1 MPNIDNN
8 DTVEISREKP
18 SDTQLSEEQ
27 SRTAEKLKH
36 EDFIGKELIG
46 SYLGRY
52 RIDSVIGMGAMGAV
66 FLGTERFLNRKV
78 AIKLVSPH
86 RLNDAKTKLNFKKEA
101 RTLAMLNHPN
111 ITSIYM
117 FDEIG
122 EISYFVL
129 EFIKGKS
136 LADEIKERKRIPMQ
150 ESVRII
156 KEICEALSH
165 AHKLGIIHRD
175 IKPKNVLLDL
185 AKTVKVTDFG
195 MAIERK
201 HLSAEETTGIIT
213 GTPNYMSPEQV
224 RGQSILPASDI
235 YSLGIL
241 FFEMLTGK
249 LPHQGKDVKDILQKH
264 LKNDI
269 PDITKILPNIP
280 VKINTIIQKMTAKK
294 IEDRYSSISDVAN
307 DLAVFLESKPVNIQ
321 SEEKKFELEKETFI
335 SDYDGYEIRQ
345 LKVIG
350 YLDMNKVDAVKN
362 QLKAFLHEG
371 SYRIILDFEELTYIC
386 SSGMSIFLE
395 FIDDIRESGGEMIF
409 INLAKRVFRVFS
421 MLGLNH
427 IYNFQ
432 STLDSALKEFA
443 KLGPTSDKKE
453 SVHIFPF
460 GYKCS
465 ECRKNIR
472 IKGPGK
478 FACPSCNLEFSVGID
493 GRIKLPFLAA
503 EKGLYLKIPCMLTYL
518 PAVRG
523 ALKGVLLEMDFDEDQ
538 EYQIIQAVDESCSN
552 IIEYGS
558 EDSEKQHFILI
569 IQPEKNCLV
578 IDIIDYGK
586 QFDQSD
592 DTRIDINKRI
602 GQRKSGGFGL
612 ALIKRCM
619 DVVEHKRTPDNRGNI
634 LRIKKF
640 NKDRKLNNA

>member
-1 MPNIDNN
+1 MANTDNN
-8 DTVEISREKP
+8 ETVEISREKT
-18 SDTQLSEEQ
+18 SISQLSKEQ
-27 SRTAEKLKH
+27 SRTADKLQD
-36 EDFIGKELIG
+36 EDFIGKDLIG

-52 RIDSVIGMGAMGAV
+52 RIDSVIGKGAMGAV

-136 LADEIKERKRIPMQ
+136 LDDEIKERKRIPMQ
-150 ESVRII
+150 ESIRIV

-213 GTPNYMSPEQV
+213 GTPNYMSPEQI

-249 LPHQGKDVKDILQKH
+249 LPHQGRNVKDIFSKH

-280 VKINTIIQKMTAKK
+280 AKINTIIQKMTAKI
-294 IEDRYSSISDVAN
+294 IEQRYSSVSDAAK
-307 DLAVFLESKPVNIQ
+307 DLAVFLESKPVTIQ

-335 SDYDGYEIRQ
+335 SDYDGREIRQ
-345 LKVIG
+345 LKIIG
-350 YLDMNKVDAVKN
+350 YLDMNKVEAVKN
-362 QLKAFLHEG
+362 QIKAFLAEG
-371 SYRIILDFEELTYIC
+371 RYRIILDFEELTYVC

-395 FIDDIRESGGEMIF
+395 FIDDIRDKGGEMIF
-409 INLAKRVFRVFS
+409 INVAKRVYRVFS

-432 STLDSALKEFA
+432 STLDIALKEFA
-443 KLGPTSDKKE
+443 KLGPASDKKG
-453 SVHIFPF
+453 SIQIFPF

-465 ECRKNIR
+465 ECRKNIK
-472 IKGPGK
+472 ITGPGK

-493 GRIKLPFLAA
+493 GRIKLPFFAA
-503 EKGLYLKIPCMLTYL
+503 QKGLYLKVPCVLTYL

-523 ALKGVLLEMDFDEDQ
+523 ALKGVLLEMDFDDEE

-552 IIEYGS
+552 IIEYGA
-558 EDSEKQHFILI
+558 EKNDKPHFILI
-569 IQPEKNCLV
+569 IQPEKECLS

-592 DTRIDINKRI
+592 DTRIDISKRI
-602 GQRKSGGFGL
+602 GQRKSGGFGI

-619 DVVEHKRTPDNRGNI
+619 DVVEHKRTPDSRGNM
-634 LRIKKF
+634 LRIKKYYK
-640 NKDRKLNNA
+640 NRK